1 MGIRRRA
8 TGGATALNAGAN
20 AGSAEGGA
28 ANSEDCG
35 AGGGAANGGGWAITA
50 DCGGGSGGG
59 GGACARGGGAAGCAP
74 ASDHTGRRR
83 AGPEGGGGAEGSLC
97 EGGVCAFTGG
107 SAAAGVLTGVCA
119 DAPLQSG
126 HSVYAGGTSRPHFGQ
141 IQVNIQYSH
150 FYCTARGAP
159 LVNIALQS
167 RYTPISM
174 PRIYL
179 CFLWHMHQPF
189 YKDLVS
195 GEYKLPWT
203 RMHAL
208 KDYYGMVRIL
218 EEFPRI
224 RQTFNL
230 VPSMMAQVAEYAAG
244 EAADPFLQ
252 LALKPA
258 ETLSDEDRAFLLRHS
273 FYSDPHCM
281 IYRYPRYGELYDA
294 WQAQRASGG
303 RALFGAQ
310 DFRDLQMWS
319 QLAWFDEEFQADDPE
334 VREWVAR
341 GRGFTPSDQQR
352 MGVKQRELIGR
363 VLPEYQACAA
373 AGQIE
378 ISTTP
383 YYHPILPLLCDSD
396 IAAVAH
402 PGVALPPRFRYPE
415 DARRQLALAR
425 EYVEQQFG
433 LAPAGLWPSEGSVSD
448 EVFAMAAETGFTWT
462 ATDSGVLART
472 LNQAVGVDRIYRP
485 FEWRQQGRRL
495 GVIFRDH
502 LLSDLIGFVYS
513 KMDAA
518 AAADDFLRR
527 IRDNCAG
534 ICAAGRDALV
544 PIILDG
550 ENAWEYYDRN
560 GRPFFRELY
569 RRISGDDRMEAITVS
584 EVFRRMPA
592 EPLDHI
598 FPGSWINANFD
609 VWIGADEDNQAWTQ
623 LLRARQT
630 YEQANCNVPPAA
642 RRMAY
647 EELLIAEGSD
657 WCWWY
662 GPEHDSANRP
672 EFDQLFRSHLANV
685 YRFLNLAP
693 PEELSRPILHLALE
707 AMLTEP
713 TGPITPA
720 IDGEATSYFE
730 WLGAGVYRVDE
741 RSGSMHGKKFLVKE
755 AQFGSDGANFY
766 LRLDFHSGYESDL
779 AGLEVKLKLEE
790 AQTVK
795 IGFDYSG
802 ARIVESSVAGAACAF
817 ARILEVAVPLEPLG
831 IRDGGG
837 VRFQCS
843 LWQGG
848 LPVEAVPQQG
858 WLELQT
864 TDPAR
869 LG

>member
-1 MGIRRRA
+1 
-8 TGGATALNAGAN
+8 
-20 AGSAEGGA
+20 
-28 ANSEDCG
+28 
-35 AGGGAANGGGWAITA
+35 
-50 DCGGGSGGG
+50 
-59 GGACARGGGAAGCAP
+59 
-74 ASDHTGRRR
+74 
-83 AGPEGGGGAEGSLC
+83 
-97 EGGVCAFTGG
+97 
-107 SAAAGVLTGVCA
+107 
-119 DAPLQSG
+119 
-126 HSVYAGGTSRPHFGQ
+126 
-141 IQVNIQYSH
+141 
-150 FYCTARGAP
+150 
-159 LVNIALQS
+159 
-167 RYTPISM
+167 M
-174 PRIYL
+174 PRIHL

-208 KDYYGMVRIL
+208 KDYYGMVHIL
-218 EEFPRI
+218 EEFPKI

-244 EAADPFLQ
+244 QAVDPFLQ

-258 ETLSDEDRAFLLRHS
+258 EALTSEERASLLRHS
-273 FYSDPHCM
+273 FYSDPQHM
-281 IYRYPRYGELYDA
+281 IYRYPRYGELFDA
-294 WQAQRASGG
+294 CHTQRSTGG
-303 RALFGAQ
+303 RPLFGAQ
-310 DFRDLQMWS
+310 DLRDLQMWS
-319 QLAWFDEEFQADDPE
+319 QLAWFDEDFQEHDPE
-334 VREWVAR
+334 VREWIAR
-341 GRGFTPSDQQR
+341 GRNFTPADQQR
-352 MGVKQRELIGR
+352 MGEKEREIVGR
-363 VLPEYQACAA
+363 VLPEYQARAA

-396 IAAVAH
+396 IATVAH
-402 PGVALPPRFRYPE
+402 PGVALPPRFRYPD
-415 DARRQLALAR
+415 DARRQLTMAR
-425 EYVEQQFG
+425 EYIQQQFG
-433 LAPAGLWPSEGSVSD
+433 TAPAGLWPSEGSVSD
-448 EVFAMAAETGFTWT
+448 EVFTIAAECGFAWA

-472 LNQAVGVDRIYRP
+472 LNQGVGVDRLYRP
-485 FEWRQQGRRL
+485 FQWRQNNRRL

-513 KMDAA
+513 KMDAG

-534 ICAAGRDALV
+534 TLAGGRDALV

-569 RRISGDDRMEAITVS
+569 RRISDDDRMEAITVS
-584 EVFRRMPA
+584 EAFRRLEP

-609 VWIGADEDNQAWTQ
+609 VWIGAEEDNEAWRQ

-630 YEQANCNVPPAA
+630 FDETSNGASEEA
-642 RRMAY
+642 RHMAF

-685 YRFLNLAP
+685 YRFLNLTP
-693 PEELSRPILHLALE
+693 PEELSRPILRISLP
-707 AMLTEP
+707 AMLIEP
-713 TGPITPA
+713 TGAISPT

-730 WLGAGVYRVDE
+730 WMGAGVYRVDE

-755 AQFGSDGANFY
+755 LQFGTDGGSFY
-766 LRLDFHSGYESDL
+766 LRLDFHSGYEREL
-779 AGLEVKLKLEE
+779 PGMQVKLKLEP
-790 AQTVK
+790 ARVVT
-795 IGFDYSG
+795 IGFQHGG
-802 ARIVESSVAGAACAF
+802 ANILDTTAPDVACAF
-817 ARILEVAVPLEPLG
+817 ARILEVRVPLAALG
-831 IRDGGG
+831 VQNGDP

-848 LPVEAVPQQG
+848 LPVDAVPQQG
-858 WLELQT
+858 WLELKT
-864 TDPAR
+864 TDPAK